1 MRVLIAEDD
10 FAGRKLLQKFLS
22 QYGECDVAMDGM
34 EALDL
39 FLASLKEKKPYD
51 LICLDIMMPRLD
63 GLRLLKMLR
72 DIESQNKIESHTK
85 VIMITALND
94 RETVN
99 QSYENGCQAF
109 AWKPID
115 LDKFKQVLVK
125 LDLI

>member
-22 QYGECDVAMDGM
+22 QYGECDIAMDGM

-39 FLASLKEKKPYD
+39 FLASIKENKPYN

-72 DIESQNKIESHTK
+72 DIESQNKIESKTK

-115 LDKFKQVLVK
+115 LDKFKQVLTK
-125 LDLI
+125 LELI

>member
-22 QYGECDVAMDGM
+22 QYGECDIAMDGM

-39 FLASLKEKKPYD
+39 FLASIKEKKPYN

-72 DIESQNKIESHTK
+72 DIESQNKIESKTK
-85 VIMITALND
+85 IIMITALND

-115 LDKFKQVLVK
+115 LDKFKQVLTK
-125 LDLI
+125 LELI

>member
-22 QYGECDVAMDGM
+22 QYGECDIAMDGM

-39 FLASLKEKKPYD
+39 FLASIKEKKPYN

-72 DIESQNKIESHTK
+72 DIESQNKIESKTK

-115 LDKFKQVLVK
+115 LDKFKQVLTK
-125 LDLI
+125 LELI